1 MTERRLPITEG
12 ERRVSPGFPSP
23 RLHANDPRMTSRIDA
38 RFQAL
43 RAARRAGL
51 VAFVMAGDPDPAT
64 SLAIVKALPAAGAD
78 VIELG
83 MPFTDPMADGP
94 AIQAAGLRALRAGQS
109 LRKTLA
115 LAREFRDA
123 EAETPVVLMGY
134 YNPIYVYGVERFLAD
149 AKAAGVD
156 GLIVVDLPPEED
168 EELCLPTLRAGLNF
182 VRLATPTTDD
192 RRLPAVLANTSG
204 FVYYVSITGVT
215 GAAAPEA
222 AGVGAAV
229 ARIKRHTHLPVAVG
243 FGVRDAASAAE
254 IAAHADGVVVGTVLV
269 EAVRGSLVEG
279 RAGPETVRAVAE
291 AVERIAAGVR
301 SVTKPL
307 DRGQSR

>member
-12 ERRVSPGFPSP
+12 ERRVSPRFPSP

-51 VAFVMAGDPDPAT
+51 VAFVMAGDPDPET
-64 SLAIVKALPAAGAD
+64 SLAIVEALPAAGAD

-94 AIQAAGLRALRAGQS
+94 AIQAAGLRALRAGQT

-123 EAETPVVLMGY
+123 DAETPVVLMGY
-134 YNPIYVYGVERFLAD
+134 YNPIYVYGVERFLVD
-149 AKAAGVD
+149 AKTAGVD

-168 EELCLPTLRAGLNF
+168 TELCLPALEAGLNF
-182 VRLATPTTDD
+182 IRLATPTTDD
-192 RRLPAVLANTSG
+192 KRLPAVLANTSG
-204 FVYYVSITGVT
+204 FVYYVAITGIT
-215 GAAAPEA
+215 GSAAADTKV
-222 AGVGAAV
+222 VGEAV
-229 ARIKRHTHLPVAVG
+229 ARIKRHTKLPVCVG
-243 FGVRDAASAAE
+243 FGIR
-254 IAAHADGVVVGTVLV
+254 
-269 EAVRGSLVEG
+269 
-279 RAGPETVRAVAE
+279 
-291 AVERIAAGVR
+291 
-301 SVTKPL
+301 
-307 DRGQSR
+307 